1 MGTVVKY
8 DNIFQYNESRG
19 VETLHPLVSV
29 IDFSKAEPIPTGH
42 YRHRFGLRRFP
53 QGREVRRFALRT

>member
-19 VETLHPLVSV
+19 VETLHPLVTFRRRNPFLPAITATAS
-29 IDFSKAEPIPTGH
+29 DFTPFSS
-42 YRHRFGLRRFP
+42 
-53 QGREVRRFALRT
+53 RT

>member
-29 IDFSKAEPIPTGH
+29 IDFS
-42 YRHRFGLRRFP
+42 RRNPFLP
-53 QGREVRRFALRT
+53 AITATASDFTPFSSRT

>member
-1 MGTVVKY
+1 MNSPVKY

-29 IDFSKAEPIPTGH
+29 IEMRSCT
-42 YRHRFGLRRFP
+42 L
-53 QGREVRRFALRT
+53 